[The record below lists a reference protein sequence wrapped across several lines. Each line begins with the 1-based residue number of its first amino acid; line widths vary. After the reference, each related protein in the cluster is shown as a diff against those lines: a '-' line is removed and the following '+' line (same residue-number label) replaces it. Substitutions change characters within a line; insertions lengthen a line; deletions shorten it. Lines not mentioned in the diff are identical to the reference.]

1 MDPIIYKM
9 RLVDGSFDSTELR
22 AVDGA
27 TDEIVNGNE
36 LDGSTGS
43 GSTQG
48 RRCRQWTNTIPQRT
62 PVRIFDC
69 IYRLMHIR
77 ICAAFH
83 LLVGV

>member
-1 MDPIIYKM
+1 MKI

-27 TDEIVNGNE
+27 TDEIVNCNE
-36 LDGSTGS
+36 LGMDDGFAD

-62 PVRIFDC
+62 PVRFFDC
-69 IYRLMHIR
+69 IYTR
-77 ICAAFH
+77 
-83 LLVGV
+83 VD